1 MSFLRSPFVQHLLG
15 ILQVVSACFMAWKG
29 ACLLSGTPYPAV
41 VVITNSM
48 APAFDPGD
56 ILLVHR
62 HPAHDGRV
70 RVGDLPVILNPDRP
84 FPFIHRVVGVFYD
97 DNQEEMV
104 LTKGDNNELND
115 SVGMMYPGGQEYISR
130 REIAGFVRGYVP
142 LLGWVVIFLQDPV
155 RTMERLLSSGD
166 ELGPDNFI

>member
-1 MSFLRSPFVQHLLG
+1 MSFLRSPLVQHLLG

-62 HPAHDGRV
+62 HPAHDRRV

-84 FPFIHRVVGVFYD
+84 FPFIHRVIGVFYD
-97 DNQEEMV
+97 DNQEYV
-104 LTKGDNNELND
+104 CFGLLNGL
-115 SVGMMYPGGQEYISR
+115 S
-130 REIAGFVRGYVP
+130 
-142 LLGWVVIFLQDPV
+142 
-155 RTMERLLSSGD
+155 ERLLICMQGD
-166 ELGPDNFI
+166 GVDQR